1 MKKINRRNFLQIAAG
16 TSAMSV
22 LGLSAIPSKSFGAK
36 KKVVVIG
43 GGSGGAVAAKAVAS
57 LDNNIEVHLVEK
69 NNEYYTCFMSN
80 EVIGGNRKIKTIKH
94 NYKNMSNHGV
104 NFVKAEATKVDAD
117 TKTVTLSNG
126 NTLNYDKVIMSPG
139 IDVKFNEIEGY
150 TEEAAR
156 VMPHA
161 WKAGEQTDILVK
173 QLNAMNDGDTVIIA
187 PPKNPYRCPPGPY
200 ERTCQIAY
208 FLKNN
213 KPKSKILVLDP
224 KDKFSKMKLFQQGW
238 KDRYDGMIEWIP
250 GSETDGGL
258 ASVDVNNMTVT
269 TNFGDTHKGGVI
281 NVIPQQ
287 AAGKIAHVSG
297 VVDKSGW
304 CPVHLDTFES
314 KLKKDVYVIG
324 DASIAKGMPKSGY
337 AANSQ
342 AKVCAH
348 AVVSSLNDVAT
359 GIPSYVNT
367 CYSLVAPDYAISVA
381 AVYRLA
387 DDKSK
392 SNKVSGGLTPVD
404 ATDEARRREV
414 QYAYSWYDNIAA
426 DMFA

>member
-213 KPKSKILVLDP
+213 KPKS
-224 KDKFSKMKLFQQGW
+224 
-238 KDRYDGMIEWIP
+238 
-250 GSETDGGL
+250 
-258 ASVDVNNMTVT
+258 
-269 TNFGDTHKGGVI
+269 
-281 NVIPQQ
+281 
-287 AAGKIAHVSG
+287 
-297 VVDKSGW
+297 
-304 CPVHLDTFES
+304 
-314 KLKKDVYVIG
+314 
-324 DASIAKGMPKSGY
+324 
-337 AANSQ
+337 
-342 AKVCAH
+342 
-348 AVVSSLNDVAT
+348 
-359 GIPSYVNT
+359 
-367 CYSLVAPDYAISVA
+367 
-381 AVYRLA
+381 
-387 DDKSK
+387 
-392 SNKVSGGLTPVD
+392 
-404 ATDEARRREV
+404 
-414 QYAYSWYDNIAA
+414 
-426 DMFA
+426 